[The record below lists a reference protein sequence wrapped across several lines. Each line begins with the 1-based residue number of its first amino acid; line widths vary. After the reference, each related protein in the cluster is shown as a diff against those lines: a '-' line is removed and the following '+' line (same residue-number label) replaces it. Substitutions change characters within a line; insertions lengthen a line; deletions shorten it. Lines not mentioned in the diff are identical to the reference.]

1 MSASTDWAAAWAAG
15 DGRPLQ
21 FLGQDGRLVEPDR
34 PVPPADVVRDAVRLV
49 LLSRALD
56 ERCTTLH
63 RQGRLGLYAP
73 VLGQE
78 AAVVGSH
85 LPLDPATDWLV
96 PASREQPAMLRHGWS
111 LDRLLASL
119 LGRIDA
125 ARIPD
130 DVRMLPRQQSIATQ
144 LPHAVGIAW
153 ASAIRGERRVTL
165 AYCGDGATSEGDFHE
180 ACNLAGVM
188 RVPLVLV
195 VINNQYAISTPVAR
209 QTAAARLADRARGY
223 GFPGVAVD
231 GNDLLAVHEV
241 TRQAVDRAR
250 AGGGPTL
257 IEAVTY
263 RMSFH
268 NTSDNPALYRDAAEV
283 AAAADRDPVVRLIAY
298 AERAGIV
305 TAGEV
310 EEMRAAVGAEV
321 ETALGRALSYP
332 TPGPEDV
339 YRHVFADS
347 GLSASSRSA
356 PTRPAR
362 P

>member
-1 MSASTDWAAAWAAG
+1 MDQASDWAAAWASS
-15 DGRPLQ
+15 DGHPLQ
-21 FLGQDGRLVEPDR
+21 FLAPDGQ
-34 PVPPADVVRDAVRLV
+34 VVRPDVPRPSEDRVREALRLM

-56 ERCTTLH
+56 ERCTNLH

-85 LPLDPATDWLV
+85 LAIDPTRDWLV
-96 PASREQPAMLRHGWS
+96 PASREQPAMLRHGWP
-111 LDRLLASL
+111 LDRMLASL

-153 ASAIRGERRVTL
+153 ASSIRGLDGVTL

-188 RVPLVLV
+188 QVPLVLV
-195 VINNQYAISTPVAR
+195 VINNQYAISTPVSG
-209 QTAAARLADRARGY
+209 QTRAARLADRARGY

-241 TRQAVDRAR
+241 TRQAVERAR
-250 AGGGPTL
+250 AGLGPTL

-263 RMSFH
+263 RLSFH
-268 NTSDNPALYRDAAEV
+268 NTSDNPALYRDPGEV
-283 AAAADRDPVVRLIAY
+283 TEAGRLDPVTRLVAY
-298 AERAGIV
+298 AVSTGLL
-305 TAGEV
+305 GEDTI
-310 EEMRAAVGAEV
+310 AAQRREV
-321 ETALGRALSYP
+321 QTEVDVALELALSYP
-332 TPGPEDV
+332 TPGPEEIF
-339 YRHVFADS
+339 RHVVAD
-347 GLSASSRSA
+347 
-356 PTRPAR
+356 
-362 P
+362 

>member
-1 MSASTDWAAAWAAG
+1 VTDDWSSVWAAS

-21 FLGQDGRLVEPDR
+21 FLAPDGRLVRADLPR
-34 PVPPADVVRDAVRLV
+34 PSDDLVREALRLM

-56 ERCTTLH
+56 ERCITLH

-85 LPLDPATDWLV
+85 LAIDPAVDWLV
-96 PASREQPAMLRHGWS
+96 PASREQPAMLRHGWP

-119 LGRIDA
+119 LGRIEA

-130 DVRMLPRQQSIATQ
+130 DVQMLPRQQSIATQ

-153 ASAIRGERRVTL
+153 ASSIRGLDGVTL

-188 RVPLVLV
+188 EVPLVLV
-195 VINNQYAISTPVAR
+195 VINNQYAISTPFSR
-209 QTAAARLADRARGY
+209 QTRAGRLADRARGY

-231 GNDLLAVHEV
+231 GNDLFAVHEV
-241 TRQAVDRAR
+241 TRQAVERAR
-250 AGGGPTL
+250 AGLGPTM

-263 RMSFH
+263 RVSFH
-268 NTSDNPALYRDAAEV
+268 NTSDNPSLYRDPGEVADASELDPVARLAAYAVAGGLLDRDAIDAQATQVRAEV
-283 AAAADRDPVVRLIAY
+283 DAAL
-298 AERAGIV
+298 E
-305 TAGEV
+305 
-310 EEMRAAVGAEV
+310 
-321 ETALGRALSYP
+321 LALSYP
-332 TPGPEDV
+332 APGPEELF
-339 YRHVFADS
+339 RHVFAD
-347 GLSASSRSA
+347 
-356 PTRPAR
+356 
-362 P
+362 

>member
-1 MSASTDWAAAWAAG
+1 VTEL
-15 DGRPLQ
+15 LQ
-21 FLGQDGRLVEPDR
+21 YLGQDGRLLRPDL
-34 PVPPADVVRDAVRLV
+34 PVPPDDVVLEALRWM

-78 AAVVGSH
+78 AAVIGSH
-85 LPLDPATDWLV
+85 LAIDPEVDWLV
-96 PASREQPAMLRHGWS
+96 PASREQPAMLRHGWP

-119 LGRIDA
+119 LGRMEA

-130 DVRMLPRQQSIATQ
+130 DVRMLPRQQAIATQ
-144 LPHAVGIAW
+144 LPHAAGIAW
-153 ASAIRGERRVTL
+153 ASAIRNEPSVTL

-180 ACNLAGVM
+180 ACNLAGVTNA
-188 RVPLVLV
+188 PLVLV
-195 VINNQYAISTPVAR
+195 VINNQYAISTPVSR
-209 QTAAARLADRARGY
+209 QTRASRLADRASGY

-231 GNDLLAVHEV
+231 GNDLFAVHDAS
-241 TRQAVDRAR
+241 RQAVARAR

-283 AAAADRDPVVRLIAY
+283 EAAGERDPVTRLVAY
-298 AERAGIV
+298 
-305 TAGEV
+305 
-310 EEMRAAVGAEV
+310 AVGAGLMEEASLHTLATEARAEV
-321 ETALGRALSYP
+321 DAALQLALTYP
-332 TPGPEDV
+332 TPTAAEV
-339 YRHVFADS
+339 HRHVFAD
-347 GLSASSRSA
+347 
-356 PTRPAR
+356 
-362 P
+362 

>member
-1 MSASTDWAAAWAAG
+1 MSRSTEWAREWAKG
-15 DGRPLQ
+15 DGQPVQL
-21 FLGQDGRLVEPDR
+21 LDQDGRLLHPEA
-34 PVPPADVVRDAVRLV
+34 VPPPDEVVREGLRLM

-56 ERCTTLH
+56 EKCTNLH

-85 LPLDPATDWLV
+85 LAIDPAVDWLV

-119 LGRIDA
+119 LGRIEA

-130 DVRMLPRQQSIATQ
+130 DVRMLPRQQSIGTQ

-153 ASAIRGERRVTL
+153 SAAIQRRGDVTL

-188 RVPLVLV
+188 QVPLVLV
-195 VINNQYAISTPVAR
+195 VINNQYAISTPVTQ
-209 QTAAARLADRARGY
+209 QTMADRLAHRARGY

-231 GNDLLAVHEV
+231 GNDLVAMHEV
-241 TRQAVDRAR
+241 TREAVERAR
-250 AGGGPTL
+250 AGHGPTM

-263 RMSFH
+263 RLSFH
-268 NTSDNPALYRDAAEV
+268 NTSDNPALYRDPAEV
-283 AAAADRDPVVRLIAY
+283 ARAEELDPVARLAAY
-298 AERAGIV
+298 AEDQGFV
-305 TAGEV
+305 D
-310 EEMRAAVGAEV
+310 AAALEALAVQARAEV
-321 ETALGRALSYP
+321 ASALDRALSYP
-332 TPGPEDV
+332 VPGPEQV
-339 YRHVFADS
+339 HRHVFAEE
-347 GLSASSRSA
+347 GGGASE
-356 PTRPAR
+356 
-362 P
+362 

>member
-1 MSASTDWAAAWAAG
+1 MTSSRAWAHEWAAG
-15 DGRPLQ
+15 DGQPLQ
-21 FLGQDGRLVEPDR
+21 LLGQDGRMLR
-34 PVPPADVVRDAVRLV
+34 PEVPPLPDDVVREALRLM

-56 ERCTTLH
+56 EKCTKLH

-85 LPLDPATDWLV
+85 LAIDPAVDWLV
-96 PASREQPAMLRHGWS
+96 PASREQPAMLRHGWP

-119 LGRIDA
+119 LGRIEA

-153 ASAIRGERRVTL
+153 SVSIQRGEGVVL

-188 RVPLVLV
+188 GVPVVLV
-195 VINNQYAISTPVAR
+195 VINNQYAISTPVTQ
-209 QTAAARLADRARGY
+209 QTRAVRLADRARGY

-231 GNDLLAVHEV
+231 GNDLVAVHEV
-241 TRQAVDRAR
+241 TREAVERAR
-250 AGGGPTL
+250 AGHGPTL

-263 RMSFH
+263 RRSFH
-268 NTSDNPALYRDAAEV
+268 NTSDNPALYRDQAEV
-283 AAAADRDPVVRLIAY
+283 SRAEELDPVVRVAAY
-298 AERAGIV
+298 AEAGGLLDQS
-305 TAGEV
+305 ALEALALEV
-310 EEMRAAVGAEV
+310 RAEV
-321 ETALGRALSYP
+321 EAALDLALTYP
-332 TPGPEDV
+332 APGPEEV
-339 YRHVFADS
+339 FRHVFAD
-347 GLSASSRSA
+347 GAHQ
-356 PTRPAR
+356 
-362 P
+362 

>member
-1 MSASTDWAAAWAAG
+1 VSDWAAVWAAG
-15 DGRPLQ
+15 DGRPLR
-21 FLGQDGRLVEPDR
+21 FLARDGQLLRPEL
-34 PVPPADVVRDAVRLV
+34 PVPPDGVVREALRLM

-85 LPLDPATDWLV
+85 LPLDPAVDWLV
-96 PASREQPAMLRHGWS
+96 PASREQPAMLRHGWP

-119 LGRIDA
+119 LGRLEA

-130 DVRMLPRQQSIATQ
+130 GVRMLPRQQSIATQ
-144 LPHAVGIAW
+144 LPHAAGLAW
-153 ASAIRGERRVTL
+153 AAAIRGEPGVTL

-188 RVPLVLV
+188 GVPLVLV

-231 GNDLLAVHEV
+231 GNDLLAVYEV
-241 TRQAVDRAR
+241 TRQAVERAR
-250 AGGGPTL
+250 TGGGPTL
-257 IEAVTY
+257 VEAVTY

-268 NTSDNPALYRDAAEV
+268 NTSDNPARYRDPAEV
-283 AAAADRDPVVRLIAY
+283 DEAGRQDPVARLAAY
-298 AERAGIV
+298 AVRTGLVDTEGIEALTGEVRAEVDAALERAL
-305 TAGEV
+305 A
-310 EEMRAAVGAEV
+310 
-321 ETALGRALSYP
+321 YP
-332 TPGPEDV
+332 TPGPEEV
-339 YRHVFADS
+339 FRHVVAD
-347 GLSASSRSA
+347 
-356 PTRPAR
+356 
-362 P
+362 